1 VVSKKNFRLTV
12 DALNLVIES
21 LWKTAVSENNNARS
35 IHDTVKEA
43 LKGGGMTKTLDDVVM
58 KMNGDGE

>member
-1 VVSKKNFRLTV
+1 VSKKNFRLTV

-21 LWKTAVSENNNARS
+21 LRKTAVSENNNARS

-43 LKGGGMTKTLDDVVM
+43 LKGGDYK
-58 KMNGDGE
+58 NIR